1 VDTPDDLSIRVARL
15 EAESAVRRLL
25 HRYLHG
31 IDVAATAEL
40 LELFTD
46 DAVVELRNFPPGSGK
61 DRDLVGRDAINAVYS
76 LLTAGTHRHHAA
88 NTSIVVADDAMSA
101 ELSSYLLTTRD
112 HNLSGGMYEGTAV
125 RDAHDGRW
133 RFSHWRV
140 SSSWGWRVTGQDEPP
155 YLKELL
161 AERALRGG
169 WPP

>member
-1 VDTPDDLSIRVARL
+1 MDGWRRGAAVACINALNSWPVAGNSSPLDDLSIRVARL

-40 LELFTD
+40 LELFTA

-88 NTSIVVADDAMSA
+88 NTSIVVADDSISA
-101 ELSSYLLTTRD
+101 DL
-112 HNLSGGMYEGTAV
+112 
-125 RDAHDGRW
+125 
-133 RFSHWRV
+133 
-140 SSSWGWRVTGQDEPP
+140 
-155 YLKELL
+155 
-161 AERALRGG
+161 
-169 WPP
+169 